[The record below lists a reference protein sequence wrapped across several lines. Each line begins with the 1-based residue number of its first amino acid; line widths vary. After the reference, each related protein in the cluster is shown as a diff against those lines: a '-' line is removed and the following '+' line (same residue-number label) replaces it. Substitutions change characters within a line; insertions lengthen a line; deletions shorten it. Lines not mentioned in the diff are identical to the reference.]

1 MVNFKFV
8 FNLASC
14 VAARTTEI
22 QGCCQVCRAGCQA
35 CAEVLLSLGK
45 AMEAEVET
53 SFLFLLIFSVGT
65 SSYFFLEETFFFFSI
80 LASQVL

>member
-1 MVNFKFV
+1 M
-8 FNLASC
+8 
-14 VAARTTEI
+14 
-22 QGCCQVCRAGCQA
+22 CRAGCQA

-65 SSYFFLEETFFFFSI
+65 FFHFFFGGDIFFLLVFSI
-80 LASQVL
+80 AGALVVIKV